1 MIIYFANRNME
12 IQGSASTGLPGGF
25 TIVEDT
31 KTEEI
36 ETGVAVFEC
45 RVKFDAENRLQ
56 LEAMCEA
63 GNYLL
68 RSDGDLNEFYTIIE
82 VEVDTKEQTVYLYAE
97 DAGMDL
103 LNEVCPAYEATANH
117 DVAWYIKRYTA
128 DSGFEIGINEVPDL
142 VKKLKFASEQ
152 TATERLTEIAEG
164 FGGFEISYSFAI
176 SGMEV
181 THKYI
186 NIYQERGKDV
196 ADQLRLNQDIDRIT
210 TKKSVANLATA
221 LSCTGGTPKGK
232 KDPITLQG
240 YTYDDGDFY
249 VDGKLLKSR
258 QAVAQWSR
266 YAWEVAD
273 ASDWQGHHIR
283 QYTYN
288 TASQATLCSKAIKE
302 LKKLRQMEVNYE
314 VEINNLPEGIRI
326 GDRINIVDDGGK
338 LYLSARI
345 LKLETSIC
353 AQKQTATLGE
363 YLLKGSGISAKVEEL
378 AEKFAA
384 MAKDRT
390 LYTWIAYA
398 DDAQG
403 NGISLDPEGKPY
415 LGTAVNQTEE
425 AVDISAPSVFAWSKV
440 QGPKG
445 ETGETGAQGA
455 QGEQGPQGEPGDTG
469 AQGPQGETGAQ
480 GPQGEKG
487 VDVIATCRYYL
498 LQASTLSPPD
508 KPTKK
513 PPGGSW
519 SETEPSY
526 TSGSTNTLYF
536 VDLTIFSD
544 GTWSYSAASKSSAYE
559 AAKEAYNKAQQVTDT
574 VAGLTKVQEGQVLI
588 DGDKVYLSA
597 AFVKSIFAQDIT
609 ASGRIKSA
617 NYNGA
622 ESTPLENTEGSILKM
637 DDGTFNFA
645 GGKLVYDGTNLV
657 LDGKIKGEAIDIEA
671 GDATGKI
678 RLYSEYVVDEETGAR
693 EYPRFEIVA
702 QGDTSES
709 RVVATPPEL
718 NLYSRSVGVNAGIGG
733 VVIGGSY
740 DSETGNYVTA
750 IYLRGVTTITGGPAE
765 INVGNNS
772 VEITAG
778 QQPDDASI
786 DPYVQIGK
794 FGEGVYLLGDIYI
807 NNVRPYYTA
816 GDTVTIE
823 RMYCAGGVTGSGTNL
838 YFYIPLAKPL
848 IGVSAVTISNPTKAI
863 ITARKVEGG
872 YIAQDATVSALGT
885 PSCVPYENGVT
896 IAIKASSAYNTKNN
910 TPVTV
915 TPENLVLKFT

>member
-1 MIIYFANRNME
+1 MIIYFANRSME

-25 TIVEDT
+25 TVVEDT

-45 RVKFDAENRLQ
+45 RVKFDSANRLQ

-128 DSGFEIGINEVPDL
+128 DSGFEIGINEVPDQ

-240 YTYDDGDFY
+240 YTYDDGDFF

-273 ASDWQGHHIR
+273 ASDWQGYHIR
-283 QYTYN
+283 QYTYD
-288 TASQATLCSKAIKE
+288 TTSQATLCSKAIKE

-326 GDRINIVDDGGK
+326 GDRINIVDDSGA

-384 MAKDRT
+384 MADRT

-403 NGISLDPEGKPY
+403 TGISLDPEGKPY

-425 AVDISAPSVFAWSKV
+425 AVDISDPSVFAWSKV

-455 QGEQGPQGEPGDTG
+455 QGEQGPPGEPGDTG

-487 VDVIATCRYYL
+487 VDVTATCRYYL
-498 LQASTLSPPD
+498 LQASNLDAPDQPTLN
-508 KPTKK
+508 

-559 AAKEAYNKAQQVTDT
+559 AAKEAYNKAQAVQEVLNGLTVMDANGVTKVNGGRIDTDT
-574 VAGLTKVQEGQVLI
+574 L
-588 DGDKVYLSA
+588 
-597 AFVKSIFAQDIT
+597 FAQDIT
-609 ASGRIKSA
+609 ATGTITGAQLIGAILSGNAIDIQAVIDATSIGLKTELVDNSYCLVLSAAGGTTKSSITLSRGSLKLVGQSLLELSTNELYINA
-617 NYNGA
+617 NTITDGNYSKGNY
-622 ESTPLENTEGSILKM
+622 SSFSGSVVS
-637 DDGTFNFA
+637 DGTVAVTKKFGVCYLN
-645 GGKLVYDGTNLV
+645 GGITLTGAVSGWVTL
-657 LDGKIKGEAIDIEA
+657 LDSDKVPAPQTGEAIIMTLPSWKA
-671 GDATGKI
+671 PTTNPA
-678 RLYSEYVVDEETGAR
+678 RLRIPADGGLQITRGSANAFWINLA
-693 EYPRFEIVA
+693 YP
-702 QGDTSES
+702 
-709 RVVATPPEL
+709 
-718 NLYSRSVGVNAGIGG
+718 
-733 VVIGGSY
+733 
-740 DSETGNYVTA
+740 
-750 IYLRGVTTITGGPAE
+750 
-765 INVGNNS
+765 
-772 VEITAG
+772 
-778 QQPDDASI
+778 
-786 DPYVQIGK
+786 
-794 FGEGVYLLGDIYI
+794 
-807 NNVRPYYTA
+807 
-816 GDTVTIE
+816 
-823 RMYCAGGVTGSGTNL
+823 
-838 YFYIPLAKPL
+838 
-848 IGVSAVTISNPTKAI
+848 
-863 ITARKVEGG
+863 
-872 YIAQDATVSALGT
+872 IA
-885 PSCVPYENGVT
+885 
-896 IAIKASSAYNTKNN
+896 
-910 TPVTV
+910 
-915 TPENLVLKFT
+915 

>member
-1 MIIYFANRNME
+1 MIIYFANRSME

-45 RVKFDAENRLQ
+45 RIKFSPENRLR

-68 RSDGDLNEFYTIIE
+68 RSDGDENEFYTIIE

-142 VKKLKFASEQ
+142 VKKLKFDAEQ
-152 TATERLTEIAEG
+152 TVTERLTEIAEG

-176 SGMEV
+176 HGMEV

-266 YAWEVAD
+266 YAWEEAT

-283 QYTYN
+283 QYTYD
-288 TASQATLCSKAIKE
+288 TTSQATLCSKAIKE

-326 GDRINIVDDGGK
+326 GDRINIVDDGGA

-353 AQKQTATLGE
+353 DQKQTATLGE

-378 AEKFAA
+378 AGKFAA

-425 AVDISAPSVFAWSKV
+425 AVDISAPSLFAWAKM

-445 ETGETGAQGA
+445 ETGGTGAQ
-455 QGEQGPQGEPGDTG
+455 
-469 AQGPQGETGAQ
+469 GAQ

-487 VDVIATCRYYL
+487 VDVTATCRYYL
-498 LQASTLSPPD
+498 LQASNLSAPS
-508 KPTKK
+508 KPTQN
-513 PPGGSW
+513 PPGGNW
-519 SETEPSY
+519 DDTEPSY

-536 VDLTIFSD
+536 VDLTVFSD
-544 GTWSYSAASKSSAYE
+544 GTWTYSSVSKSSAYE
-559 AAKEAYNKAQQVTDT
+559 AAKEAYNKAQAVQEVLN
-574 VAGLTKVQEGQVLI
+574 GLTVVDANGVTKIYGGRI
-588 DGDKVYLSA
+588 DT
-597 AFVKSIFAQDIT
+597 KSLFAQDIT
-609 ASGRIKSA
+609 ATGTITGAQLIGAILSG
-617 NYNGA
+617 N
-622 ESTPLENTEGSILKM
+622 
-637 DDGTFNFA
+637 
-645 GGKLVYDGTNLV
+645 
-657 LDGKIKGEAIDIEA
+657 AIDIQA
-671 GDATGKI
+671 VIDATSIGLKTE
-678 RLYSEYVVDEETGAR
+678 LVDNSYCLVLSAAGGTTKSS
-693 EYPRFEIVA
+693 I
-702 QGDTSES
+702 TLS
-709 RVVATPPEL
+709 RGSLKLVGQSLLSLNTQEL
-718 NLYSRSVGVNAGIGG
+718 AVNANSIQFT
-733 VVIGGSY
+733 VAEGSY
-740 DSETGNYVTA
+740 C
-750 IYLRGVTTITGGPAE
+750 
-765 INVGNNS
+765 
-772 VEITAG
+772 
-778 QQPDDASI
+778 
-786 DPYVQIGK
+786 
-794 FGEGVYLLGDIYI
+794 
-807 NNVRPYYTA
+807 PYYKA
-816 GDTVTIE
+816 GDTVTIT
-823 RMYCAGGVTGSGTNL
+823 RVYCAGGVTGSGTNL

-872 YIAQDATVSALGT
+872 YIAQDATVRSLGT
-885 PSCVPYENGVT
+885 PSCVPYEGGVT
-896 IAIKASSAYNTKNN
+896 IGIKASSAYNTKNN

-915 TPENLVLKFT
+915 TTENLVLKFT

>member
-1 MIIYFANRNME
+1 MIIYFANRSME

-31 KTEEI
+31 KTEEV

-45 RVKFDAENRLQ
+45 RVKFDEENRLQ

-103 LNEVCPAYEATANH
+103 LNEVCPAYEAADNH

-152 TATERLTEIAEG
+152 TVTERLTEIAEG

-176 SGMEV
+176 HGMEV

-283 QYTYN
+283 QYTYD
-288 TASQATLCSKAIKE
+288 TTSQATLCSKAIKE

-326 GDRINIVDDGGK
+326 GDRINIVDDGGA

-353 AQKQTATLGE
+353 DQKQTATLGE

-378 AEKFAA
+378 AERFAA
-384 MAKDRT
+384 MADRT

-403 NGISLDPEGKPY
+403 NGISLNPEGKPY
-415 LGTAVNQTEE
+415 LGTAVNQTEA
-425 AVDISAPSVFAWSKV
+425 AVDISDPSVFVWSKV

-455 QGEQGPQGEPGDTG
+455 QGEQGPPGEPGDTG

-487 VDVIATCRYYL
+487 VDVTATCRYYL

-519 SETEPSY
+519 SDTEPSY

-536 VDLTIFSD
+536 VDLTVFSD
-544 GTWSYSAASKSSAYE
+544 GTWSYSAVSKSSAYE

-574 VAGLTKVQEGQVLI
+574 VDGLTKVQEGQVLI

-597 AFVKSIFAQDIT
+597 AFVRSIFAQDIT
-609 ASGRIKSA
+609 ATGTITGAQLIGAILSG
-617 NYNGA
+617 N
-622 ESTPLENTEGSILKM
+622 
-637 DDGTFNFA
+637 
-645 GGKLVYDGTNLV
+645 
-657 LDGKIKGEAIDIEA
+657 AIDIQA
-671 GDATGKI
+671 VIDATSIGLKTE
-678 RLYSEYVVDEETGAR
+678 LVDNSYCLVLSAAGGTAKSSITLSRGSLKLVGQSLLEL
-693 EYPRFEIVA
+693 
-702 QGDTSES
+702 DTQ
-709 RVVATPPEL
+709 EL
-718 NLYSRSVGVNAGIGG
+718 VVNANSIQFT
-733 VVIGGSY
+733 VAEGSY
-740 DSETGNYVTA
+740 C
-750 IYLRGVTTITGGPAE
+750 
-765 INVGNNS
+765 
-772 VEITAG
+772 
-778 QQPDDASI
+778 
-786 DPYVQIGK
+786 
-794 FGEGVYLLGDIYI
+794 
-807 NNVRPYYTA
+807 PYYKA
-816 GDTVTIE
+816 GDTVTIT

-848 IGVSAVTISNPTKAI
+848 IGVSKVTISNPTKAI

-872 YIAQDATVSALGT
+872 YIAQDATVSSLGT
-885 PSCVPYENGVT
+885 PSCVPYEGGVT
-896 IAIKASSAYNTKNN
+896 IGIKASSAYNTKNN
-910 TPVTV
+910 TPVVV

>member
-1 MIIYFANRNME
+1 ME

-25 TIVEDT
+25 TVVEDT

-45 RVKFDAENRLQ
+45 RVKFDSENRLQ

-82 VEVDTKEQTVYLYAE
+82 VEVDTKEQTGYLYAE

-266 YAWEVAD
+266 YAWEVTD

-283 QYTYN
+283 QYTYD
-288 TASQATLCSKAIKE
+288 TTSQATLCSKAIKE

-326 GDRINIVDDGGK
+326 GDRINIVDDGGA

-353 AQKQTATLGE
+353 DQKQTATLGE

-384 MAKDRT
+384 MADRT

-398 DDAQG
+398 DDDQG
-403 NGISLDPEGKPY
+403 NGISLNPDGKPY

-425 AVDISAPSVFAWSKV
+425 AADISDPSVFAWAKV

-445 ETGETGAQGA
+445 ENGEPGAQGA
-455 QGEQGPQGEPGDTG
+455 QGEQGPPGEPGDTG
-469 AQGPQGETGAQ
+469 AQGPQGEPGAQ

-487 VDVIATCRYYL
+487 VDVTATCRYYL
-498 LQASTLSPPD
+498 LQASNLSAPS
-508 KPTKK
+508 KPTQN
-513 PPGGSW
+513 PPGGNW
-519 SETEPSY
+519 DDTEPSY

-536 VDLTIFSD
+536 VDLTVYSD
-544 GTWSYSAASKSSAYE
+544 GTWAYSSVSKSSAYE
-559 AAKEAYNKAQQVTDT
+559 AAKEAYNKAQQVTET
-574 VAGLTKVQEGQVLI
+574 LNGLTVVDANGVTKVNGGRI
-588 DGDKVYLSA
+588 DTDTL
-597 AFVKSIFAQDIT
+597 FAQDIT
-609 ASGRIKSA
+609 ATGTITGAQLIGAILSG
-617 NYNGA
+617 N
-622 ESTPLENTEGSILKM
+622 
-637 DDGTFNFA
+637 
-645 GGKLVYDGTNLV
+645 
-657 LDGKIKGEAIDIEA
+657 AIDIQA
-671 GDATGKI
+671 VIDATSIGLKTELVDNSYCLVLSASGGTTKGEI
-678 RLYSEYVVDEETGAR
+678 TLSRGVLKLFGQSLLELATDELYINANTITDVNYSTNTY
-693 EYPRFEIVA
+693 
-702 QGDTSES
+702 TSFS
-709 RVVATPPEL
+709 
-718 NLYSRSVGVNAGIGG
+718 GG
-733 VVIGGSY
+733 VLSSGSVTVSKKLGMCCISGTVTLSKSISAWTTILSSSKVPAPQHGELVPFEASQWGTSYARPLRGKVTPDGGLQLVY
-740 DSETGNYVTA
+740 GAAGNYV
-750 IYLRGVTTITGGPAE
+750 
-765 INVGNNS
+765 
-772 VEITAG
+772 
-778 QQPDDASI
+778 
-786 DPYVQIGK
+786 
-794 FGEGVYLLGDIYI
+794 F
-807 NNVRPYYTA
+807 
-816 GDTVTIE
+816 
-823 RMYCAGGVTGSGTNL
+823 
-838 YFYIPLAKPL
+838 
-848 IGVSAVTISNPTKAI
+848 
-863 ITARKVEGG
+863 
-872 YIAQDATVSALGT
+872 
-885 PSCVPYENGVT
+885 T
-896 IAIKASSAYNTKNN
+896 IAYPID
-910 TPVTV
+910 
-915 TPENLVLKFT
+915 

>member
-1 MIIYFANRNME
+1 ME

-45 RVKFDAENRLQ
+45 RVKFDEENRLQ

-176 SGMEV
+176 HGMEV

-283 QYTYN
+283 QYTYD
-288 TASQATLCSKAIKE
+288 TTSQATLCSKAIKE
-302 LKKLRQMEVNYE
+302 LQKLRQMEVNYE

-326 GDRINIVDDGGK
+326 GDRINIVDDGGA

-353 AQKQTATLGE
+353 DRKQTATLGE

-384 MAKDRT
+384 MADRT

-425 AVDISAPSVFAWSKV
+425 AVDISDSSLFAWSKV

-455 QGEQGPQGEPGDTG
+455 QGEQGPPGEPGDTG
-469 AQGPQGETGAQ
+469 AQGPQGEPGAQ

-487 VDVIATCRYYL
+487 VDVTATCRYYL
-498 LQASTLSPPD
+498 LQASKLDAPDQPTLN
-508 KPTKK
+508 

-536 VDLTIFSD
+536 VDLTVFSD
-544 GTWSYSAASKSSAYE
+544 GTWAYSNVSKSSAYE

-574 VAGLTKVQEGQVLI
+574 LNGLTKIQDGEVLI
-588 DGDKVYLSA
+588 EGDKVYLSA

-609 ASGRIKSA
+609 ATGTITGAQLIGAILSG
-617 NYNGA
+617 N
-622 ESTPLENTEGSILKM
+622 
-637 DDGTFNFA
+637 
-645 GGKLVYDGTNLV
+645 
-657 LDGKIKGEAIDIEA
+657 AIDIQAVIDATSIGLKTELVDNSYCLVLSTAAGTTKSNITLSRGSLKLVGQSLLSLDTQELAVNANSIQFAVAEGSYCPYYKA
-671 GDATGKI
+671 GDKLSGKWK
-678 RLYSEYVVDEETGAR
+678 
-693 EYPRFEIVA
+693 
-702 QGDTSES
+702 
-709 RVVATPPEL
+709 
-718 NLYSRSVGVNAGIGG
+718 GG
-733 VVIGGSY
+733 G
-740 DSETGNYVTA
+740 YVT
-750 IYLRGVTTITGGPAE
+750 
-765 INVGNNS
+765 
-772 VEITAG
+772 TAKKE
-778 QQPDDASI
+778 
-786 DPYVQIGK
+786 VV
-794 FGEGVYLLGDIYI
+794 F
-807 NNVRPYYTA
+807 
-816 GDTVTIE
+816 TV
-823 RMYCAGGVTGSGTNL
+823 
-838 YFYIPLAKPL
+838 PLAKPIVGNPTITVAASL
-848 IGVSAVTISNPTKAI
+848 IIRQASKYTHGSASSTKVTPKSYEVERGIGDAICITCVMSDLTNAVNNDACAVSADLTITFS
-863 ITARKVEGG
+863 
-872 YIAQDATVSALGT
+872 
-885 PSCVPYENGVT
+885 
-896 IAIKASSAYNTKNN
+896 
-910 TPVTV
+910 
-915 TPENLVLKFT
+915 

>member
-1 MIIYFANRNME
+1 MIIYFANRSME

-45 RVKFDAENRLQ
+45 RVKFNSENRLR

-68 RSDGDLNEFYTIIE
+68 RSDGDVNEFYAIIE
-82 VEVDTKEQTVYLYAE
+82 VEVDTKDQTVYLYAE

-103 LNEVCPAYEATANH
+103 LNEVCPAYEATDNH
-117 DVAWYIKRYTA
+117 DVAWYIRRYTA

-152 TATERLTEIAEG
+152 TVTERLTEIAEG

-176 SGMEV
+176 HGMEV

-240 YTYDDGDFY
+240 YSYDDGDFY

-258 QAVAQWSR
+258 QAVTQWSR

-283 QYTYN
+283 QYTYD
-288 TASQATLCSKAIKE
+288 TTSQATLCSKAIKE

-326 GDRINIVDDGGK
+326 GDRINIVDDGGA

-353 AQKQTATLGE
+353 DQKQTATLGE

-378 AEKFAA
+378 AGKFAA

-403 NGISLDPEGKPY
+403 SGISLDPEGKPY

-425 AVDISAPSVFAWSKV
+425 AVDISDPSVFAWSKV

-455 QGEQGPQGEPGDTG
+455 QGEQGPPGEPGDTG
-469 AQGPQGETGAQ
+469 AQGPQGEPGAQ

-487 VDVIATCRYYL
+487 VDVTATCRYYL
-498 LQASTLSPPD
+498 LQASTLSAPS
-508 KPTKK
+508 KPTQN
-513 PPGGSW
+513 PPSGSW
-519 SETEPSY
+519 GETEPSY

-536 VDLTIFSD
+536 VDLTVFSD
-544 GTWSYSAASKSSAYE
+544 GTWSYSAVSKSSAYE
-559 AAKEAYNKAQQVTDT
+559 AAKEAYNKAQAAQT
-574 VAGLTKVQEGQVLI
+574 ALNGLTKIQDGQVLI
-588 DGDKVYLSA
+588 DSGKLYVDTE
-597 AFVKSIFAQDIT
+597 FVNSLFAKDIT
-609 ASGRIKSA
+609 AIGTITGAKLIGAILSG
-617 NYNGA
+617 N
-622 ESTPLENTEGSILKM
+622 
-637 DDGTFNFA
+637 
-645 GGKLVYDGTNLV
+645 
-657 LDGKIKGEAIDIEA
+657 AIDIQAVIDATSIGLKTELVDNSYCLVLSTAAGTTKSNITLSRGSLKLVGQSLLSLDTQELAVNANSIQFAVAEGSYCPYYKA
-671 GDATGKI
+671 GDKLSGKWK
-678 RLYSEYVVDEETGAR
+678 
-693 EYPRFEIVA
+693 
-702 QGDTSES
+702 
-709 RVVATPPEL
+709 
-718 NLYSRSVGVNAGIGG
+718 GG
-733 VVIGGSY
+733 G
-740 DSETGNYVTA
+740 YVT
-750 IYLRGVTTITGGPAE
+750 
-765 INVGNNS
+765 
-772 VEITAG
+772 TAKKE
-778 QQPDDASI
+778 
-786 DPYVQIGK
+786 VV
-794 FGEGVYLLGDIYI
+794 F
-807 NNVRPYYTA
+807 
-816 GDTVTIE
+816 TV
-823 RMYCAGGVTGSGTNL
+823 
-838 YFYIPLAKPL
+838 PLAKPIVGNPTITVAASL
-848 IGVSAVTISNPTKAI
+848 IIRQASKYTHGSASSTKVTPKSYEVERGIGDAICITCVMSDLTNAVNNDACAVSADLTITFS
-863 ITARKVEGG
+863 
-872 YIAQDATVSALGT
+872 
-885 PSCVPYENGVT
+885 
-896 IAIKASSAYNTKNN
+896 
-910 TPVTV
+910 
-915 TPENLVLKFT
+915 

>member
-1 MIIYFANRNME
+1 MIIYFANRSME

-45 RVKFDAENRLQ
+45 RVKFDEENRLQ

-266 YAWEVAD
+266 YAWEVTD

-283 QYTYN
+283 QYTYD
-288 TASQATLCSKAIKE
+288 TTSQATLCSKAIKE

-384 MAKDRT
+384 MADRT

-403 NGISLDPEGKPY
+403 NGVSLDPEGKPY

-425 AVDISAPSVFAWSKV
+425 AVDISDPSVFAWSKV

-455 QGEQGPQGEPGDTG
+455 QGEQGPPGEPGDTG
-469 AQGPQGETGAQ
+469 AQGPQGEPGA
-480 GPQGEKG
+480 QGEKG
-487 VDVIATCRYYL
+487 VDVTATCRYYL
-498 LQASTLSPPD
+498 LQASNLSAPS
-508 KPTKK
+508 KPTQN
-513 PPGGSW
+513 PPGGNW
-519 SETEPSY
+519 DDTEPSY

-536 VDLTIFSD
+536 VDLTVFSD
-544 GTWSYSAASKSSAYE
+544 GTWVYSSVSKSSAYE
-559 AAKEAYNKAQQVTDT
+559 AAKEAYNKAQAVQEVLNGLTVVDANGVTKVNGGRIDTDT
-574 VAGLTKVQEGQVLI
+574 L
-588 DGDKVYLSA
+588 
-597 AFVKSIFAQDIT
+597 FAQDIT
-609 ASGRIKSA
+609 ATGTITGAQLIGAILSGENINIVSERVYDDTDEDGLLYQRIYTQTVIKTVQEQNGVDYLLLKQASVTDDYNDNPPVAATTPYRTNIQYGNGSYIKLTNDELFVYTPQITTNYSAKS
-617 NYNGA
+617 YT
-622 ESTPLENTEGSILKM
+622 SFSGSVVS
-637 DDGTFNFA
+637 DGTVTVTKKLGMCFIN
-645 GGKLVYDGTNLV
+645 GGITLTAAASGWVTL
-657 LDGKIKGEAIDIEA
+657 LDSNAVPAPQNGEAIIMTLPSWKA
-671 GDATGKI
+671 PTTNPA
-678 RLYSEYVVDEETGAR
+678 RLRIPADGGLQITRGSANAFWINLA
-693 EYPRFEIVA
+693 YP
-702 QGDTSES
+702 
-709 RVVATPPEL
+709 
-718 NLYSRSVGVNAGIGG
+718 
-733 VVIGGSY
+733 
-740 DSETGNYVTA
+740 
-750 IYLRGVTTITGGPAE
+750 
-765 INVGNNS
+765 
-772 VEITAG
+772 
-778 QQPDDASI
+778 
-786 DPYVQIGK
+786 
-794 FGEGVYLLGDIYI
+794 
-807 NNVRPYYTA
+807 
-816 GDTVTIE
+816 
-823 RMYCAGGVTGSGTNL
+823 
-838 YFYIPLAKPL
+838 
-848 IGVSAVTISNPTKAI
+848 
-863 ITARKVEGG
+863 
-872 YIAQDATVSALGT
+872 IA
-885 PSCVPYENGVT
+885 
-896 IAIKASSAYNTKNN
+896 
-910 TPVTV
+910 
-915 TPENLVLKFT
+915 

>member
-1 MIIYFANRNME
+1 MIIYFANRSME

-45 RVKFDAENRLQ
+45 RVKFSAEDRLQ
-56 LEAMCEA
+56 LETMCEA

-68 RSDGDLNEFYTIIE
+68 RSDGDVNEFYTIIE
-82 VEVDTKEQTVYLYAE
+82 VEVDTKDQTVYLYAE

-103 LNEVCPAYEATANH
+103 LNEVCPAYEATDNH
-117 DVAWYIKRYTA
+117 DVAWYIRRYTA

-152 TATERLTEIAEG
+152 TVTERLAEIAEG

-176 SGMEV
+176 HGMEV

-186 NIYQERGKDV
+186 NIYQERGKVV

-283 QYTYN
+283 QYAYDT
-288 TASQATLCSKAIKE
+288 TSQATLCSKAIKE

-326 GDRINIVDDGGK
+326 GDRINIVDDGGA

-353 AQKQTATLGE
+353 DQKQTATLGE

-378 AEKFAA
+378 AGKFAA

-403 NGISLDPEGKPY
+403 SGISLDPEGKPY

-425 AVDISAPSVFAWSKV
+425 AVDISDPSVFAWSKV

-455 QGEQGPQGEPGDTG
+455 QGEQGPPGEPGDTG
-469 AQGPQGETGAQ
+469 AQGPQGEPGAQ

-487 VDVIATCRYYL
+487 VDVTATCRYYL
-498 LQASTLSPPD
+498 LQASTLSAPS
-508 KPTKK
+508 KPTQN
-513 PPGGSW
+513 PPSGSW

-536 VDLTIFSD
+536 VDLTVFSD
-544 GTWSYSAASKSSAYE
+544 GTWSYSAVSKSSAYE
-559 AAKEAYNKAQQVTDT
+559 AAKEAYNKAQAAQT
-574 VAGLTKVQEGQVLI
+574 ALNGLTKIQDGQVLI
-588 DGDKVYLSA
+588 DSGKLYVDTE
-597 AFVKSIFAQDIT
+597 FVNSLFAKDIT
-609 ASGRIKSA
+609 AIGTITGAKLIGAILSG
-617 NYNGA
+617 N
-622 ESTPLENTEGSILKM
+622 
-637 DDGTFNFA
+637 
-645 GGKLVYDGTNLV
+645 
-657 LDGKIKGEAIDIEA
+657 AIDIQAVIDATSIGLKTELVDNSYCLVLSTAAGTTKSNITLSRGSLKLVGQSLLSLDTQELAVNANSIQFAVAEGSYCPYYKA
-671 GDATGKI
+671 GDKLSGKWK
-678 RLYSEYVVDEETGAR
+678 
-693 EYPRFEIVA
+693 
-702 QGDTSES
+702 
-709 RVVATPPEL
+709 
-718 NLYSRSVGVNAGIGG
+718 GG
-733 VVIGGSY
+733 G
-740 DSETGNYVTA
+740 YVT
-750 IYLRGVTTITGGPAE
+750 
-765 INVGNNS
+765 
-772 VEITAG
+772 TAKKE
-778 QQPDDASI
+778 
-786 DPYVQIGK
+786 VV
-794 FGEGVYLLGDIYI
+794 F
-807 NNVRPYYTA
+807 
-816 GDTVTIE
+816 TV
-823 RMYCAGGVTGSGTNL
+823 
-838 YFYIPLAKPL
+838 PLAKPIVGNPTITVAASL
-848 IGVSAVTISNPTKAI
+848 IIRQASKYTHGSASSTKVTPKSYEVERGIGDAICITCVMSDLTNAVNNDACAVSADLTITFS
-863 ITARKVEGG
+863 
-872 YIAQDATVSALGT
+872 
-885 PSCVPYENGVT
+885 
-896 IAIKASSAYNTKNN
+896 
-910 TPVTV
+910 
-915 TPENLVLKFT
+915 

>member
-1 MIIYFANRNME
+1 ME

-25 TIVEDT
+25 TVVEDT

-45 RVKFDAENRLQ
+45 RVKFDSENRLQ

-68 RSDGDLNEFYTIIE
+68 RSDGDTNEFYTIIE

-176 SGMEV
+176 HGMEV

-196 ADQLRLNQDIDRIT
+196 ADQLRLNQDIDRII
-210 TKKSVANLATA
+210 TKMSVANLATA

-266 YAWEVAD
+266 YAWEVTD

-288 TASQATLCSKAIKE
+288 TTSQATLCSKAIKE

-326 GDRINIVDDGGK
+326 GDRINIVDDGGA

-353 AQKQTATLGE
+353 DQKQTATLGE

-384 MAKDRT
+384 MADRT

-425 AVDISAPSVFAWSKV
+425 MADISDPSVFAWSKV

-445 ETGETGAQGA
+445 ENGETGAQGA
-455 QGEQGPQGEPGDTG
+455 QGEQGPPGEPGDTG
-469 AQGPQGETGAQ
+469 AQGPQGEPGAQ

-487 VDVIATCRYYL
+487 VDVTATCRYYL
-498 LQASTLSPPD
+498 LQASNLSAPS
-508 KPTKK
+508 KPTRN

-519 SETEPSY
+519 SKTEPSY

-536 VDLTIFSD
+536 VDLTVYSD
-544 GTWSYSAASKSSAYE
+544 GTWAYSSVSKSSAYE

-574 VAGLTKVQEGQVLI
+574 VDGLTVVDANGVTKVNGGRI
-588 DGDKVYLSA
+588 DT
-597 AFVKSIFAQDIT
+597 KSLFAQDIT
-609 ASGRIKSA
+609 ATGTITGARLIGAILSG
-617 NYNGA
+617 
-622 ESTPLENTEGSILKM
+622 
-637 DDGTFNFA
+637 D
-645 GGKLVYDGTNLV
+645 
-657 LDGKIKGEAIDIEA
+657 AIDIQA
-671 GDATGKI
+671 
-678 RLYSEYVVDEETGAR
+678 
-693 EYPRFEIVA
+693 
-702 QGDTSES
+702 
-709 RVVATPPEL
+709 
-718 NLYSRSVGVNAGIGG
+718 
-733 VVIGGSY
+733 
-740 DSETGNYVTA
+740 ETGNERLRLGTSVNAETNASAISMSVKDTQSNASAEVTVNAVGVTMDGVQLDLLGEWIA
-750 IYLRGVTTITGGPAE
+750 IGDANVASETEFYGHVVLPGGNLEDKDYSSTKHTNFSGGVISSGSVVVTKKLGMCCISGTLALSKSISAWTTILSSSKVPAPQHGELVPFEASQWGTSYARPLRGKVTPDGGLQLVYGAA
-765 INVGNNS
+765 GN
-772 VEITAG
+772 
-778 QQPDDASI
+778 
-786 DPYVQIGK
+786 YV
-794 FGEGVYLLGDIYI
+794 F
-807 NNVRPYYTA
+807 
-816 GDTVTIE
+816 
-823 RMYCAGGVTGSGTNL
+823 
-838 YFYIPLAKPL
+838 
-848 IGVSAVTISNPTKAI
+848 
-863 ITARKVEGG
+863 
-872 YIAQDATVSALGT
+872 
-885 PSCVPYENGVT
+885 T
-896 IAIKASSAYNTKNN
+896 IAYPID
-910 TPVTV
+910 
-915 TPENLVLKFT
+915 

>member
-1 MIIYFANRNME
+1 MIIYFANRSMA

-45 RVKFDAENRLQ
+45 RVKFDGENRLQ

-63 GNYLL
+63 GHYLL

-266 YAWEVAD
+266 YAWEVTD

-288 TASQATLCSKAIKE
+288 TTSQATLCSKAIKE

-326 GDRINIVDDGGK
+326 GDRINIVDDGGA

-353 AQKQTATLGE
+353 DQKQTATLGE

-384 MAKDRT
+384 MADRT

-445 ETGETGAQGA
+445 ENGETGAQGA
-455 QGEQGPQGEPGDTG
+455 QGEQGPPGEPGDTG
-469 AQGPQGETGAQ
+469 AQGPQGEPGAQ

-487 VDVIATCRYYL
+487 VDVTATCRYYL
-498 LQASTLSPPD
+498 LQASNLSAPS
-508 KPTKK
+508 KPTRN

-536 VDLTIFSD
+536 VDLTVFSD
-544 GTWSYSAASKSSAYE
+544 GTWTYSSVSKSSAYE

-574 VAGLTKVQEGQVLI
+574 VDGLTKIQDGEVLI

-597 AFVKSIFAQDIT
+597 AFVRSIFAQDIT
-609 ASGRIKSA
+609 ATGTITGAQLIGAILSGENINIVSERVYDDTDEDGLLYQRIYTQTVIKTVQEQNGVDYLLLKQASVTDDYNDNPPVAATTPYRTNIQYGDGSYIKLTNDELFVYTPQITTNYSAKS
-617 NYNGA
+617 YTSFSGGVV
-622 ESTPLENTEGSILKM
+622 S
-637 DDGTFNFA
+637 DGTA
-645 GGKLVYDGTNLV
+645 VVTQKLGMCY
-657 LDGKIKGEAIDIEA
+657 I
-671 GDATGKI
+671 
-678 RLYSEYVVDEETGAR
+678 
-693 EYPRFEIVA
+693 
-702 QGDTSES
+702 
-709 RVVATPPEL
+709 
-718 NLYSRSVGVNAGIGG
+718 NAGITLTGPVSGWTTLLDSSKVPGPQNGQPIYATLPSWKAPTTNPARLRIPADGG
-733 VVIGGSY
+733 LQITRGSA
-740 DSETGNYVTA
+740 NA
-750 IYLRGVTTITGGPAE
+750 FW
-765 INVGNNS
+765 INLS
-772 VEITAG
+772 Y
-778 QQPDDASI
+778 P
-786 DPYVQIGK
+786 
-794 FGEGVYLLGDIYI
+794 I
-807 NNVRPYYTA
+807 N
-816 GDTVTIE
+816 
-823 RMYCAGGVTGSGTNL
+823 
-838 YFYIPLAKPL
+838 
-848 IGVSAVTISNPTKAI
+848 
-863 ITARKVEGG
+863 
-872 YIAQDATVSALGT
+872 
-885 PSCVPYENGVT
+885 
-896 IAIKASSAYNTKNN
+896 
-910 TPVTV
+910 
-915 TPENLVLKFT
+915 

>member
-1 MIIYFANRNME
+1 MIVYFANHSME
-12 IQGSASTGLPGGF
+12 IQGSASTGLPGGVP
-25 TIVEDT
+25 IVEDT

-45 RVKFDAENRLQ
+45 RVKFNSENRLQ

-176 SGMEV
+176 HGMEV

-283 QYTYN
+283 QYTYD
-288 TASQATLCSKAIKE
+288 TTSQATLCSKAIKE
-302 LKKLRQMEVNYE
+302 LQKLRQMEVNYE

-326 GDRINIVDDGGK
+326 GDRINIVDDGGA

-353 AQKQTATLGE
+353 DQKQTATLGE

-384 MAKDRT
+384 MADRT

-403 NGISLDPEGKPY
+403 NGVSLDPEGKPY

-425 AVDISAPSVFAWSKV
+425 AVDTSDPSVFAWSKV

-445 ETGETGAQGA
+445 ETGETGARGA
-455 QGEQGPQGEPGDTG
+455 QGEQGPPGEPGDTG

-487 VDVIATCRYYL
+487 VDVTVTCRYYL
-498 LQASTLSPPD
+498 LQASNLSAPS
-508 KPTKK
+508 KPTRN

-536 VDLTIFSD
+536 VDLTVYSD
-544 GTWSYSAASKSSAYE
+544 GTWAYSSVSKSSAYE
-559 AAKEAYNKAQQVTDT
+559 AAKEAYNKAQQVMDT
-574 VAGLTKVQEGQVLI
+574 VDGLTKIQDGEVLI

-597 AFVKSIFAQDIT
+597 AFVRSIFAQDIT
-609 ASGRIKSA
+609 ATGTITGAQLIGAILSG
-617 NYNGA
+617 N
-622 ESTPLENTEGSILKM
+622 
-637 DDGTFNFA
+637 
-645 GGKLVYDGTNLV
+645 
-657 LDGKIKGEAIDIEA
+657 AIDIQAVVDASTIGIKTEA
-671 GDATGKI
+671 TSGNVSLVLSASGGTTKGEITLSRGVLKLFGQSLLELATDELYINANTITDVNYSTNTYTSFSGGVLSSGSVTVTKKLGMCCISGTVTLSKSISAWTTILSGSKVPAPQHGELVPFEASQWGTSYVRPLRGKI
-678 RLYSEYVVDEETGAR
+678 TPSGGLQLVYGA
-693 EYPRFEIVA
+693 A
-702 QGDTSES
+702 
-709 RVVATPPEL
+709 
-718 NLYSRSVGVNAGIGG
+718 
-733 VVIGGSY
+733 
-740 DSETGNYVTA
+740 GNYV
-750 IYLRGVTTITGGPAE
+750 
-765 INVGNNS
+765 
-772 VEITAG
+772 
-778 QQPDDASI
+778 
-786 DPYVQIGK
+786 
-794 FGEGVYLLGDIYI
+794 F
-807 NNVRPYYTA
+807 
-816 GDTVTIE
+816 
-823 RMYCAGGVTGSGTNL
+823 
-838 YFYIPLAKPL
+838 
-848 IGVSAVTISNPTKAI
+848 
-863 ITARKVEGG
+863 
-872 YIAQDATVSALGT
+872 
-885 PSCVPYENGVT
+885 T
-896 IAIKASSAYNTKNN
+896 IAYPID
-910 TPVTV
+910 
-915 TPENLVLKFT
+915 

>member
-1 MIIYFANRNME
+1 MIIYFANRSME

-25 TIVEDT
+25 TVVEDT

-45 RVKFDAENRLQ
+45 RVKFDSENRLQ

-283 QYTYN
+283 QYTYD
-288 TASQATLCSKAIKE
+288 TTSQATLCSKAIKE

-326 GDRINIVDDGGK
+326 GDRINIVDDGGA

-353 AQKQTATLGE
+353 DQKQTATLGE

-384 MAKDRT
+384 MADRT

-398 DDAQG
+398 DDDQG
-403 NGISLDPEGKPY
+403 NGISLNPDGKPY

-425 AVDISAPSVFAWSKV
+425 AADISDPSVFAWSKV

-455 QGEQGPQGEPGDTG
+455 QGEQGPPGKPGDTG
-469 AQGPQGETGAQ
+469 AQGPQGEPGAQ

-487 VDVIATCRYYL
+487 VDVTATCRYYL
-498 LQASTLSPPD
+498 LQASTLGAPS
-508 KPTKK
+508 KPSQN

-519 SETEPSY
+519 SKTEPSY
-526 TSGSTNTLYF
+526 TSGSNNTLYF
-536 VDLTIFSD
+536 VDLTVYSD
-544 GTWSYSAASKSSAYE
+544 GTWAYSSVSKSSAYE

-574 VAGLTKVQEGQVLI
+574 VDGLTVVDANGVTKVNGGRI
-588 DGDKVYLSA
+588 DT
-597 AFVKSIFAQDIT
+597 KSLFAQDIT
-609 ASGRIKSA
+609 ATGTITGAQLIGAILSGENINIVSERVYDDTDEDGLLYQRIYTQTVIKTVQEQNGVDYLLLKQAAVTDDYNDDPPVAANTPYRTDVNYGDGSYIKLANEGIFVHTPYILDVNGGTDTYTSFSGGVLSAGSLTVTKKLGTCWISGTVTLSKSISA
-617 NYNGA
+617 WTTILSSSKVPAPQHGELVPFEASQWGTSYARPLRGKV
-622 ESTPLENTEGSILKM
+622 TP
-637 DDGTFNFA
+637 DG
-645 GGKLVYDGTNLV
+645 GLQLVY
-657 LDGKIKGEAIDIEA
+657 
-671 GDATGKI
+671 
-678 RLYSEYVVDEETGAR
+678 GA
-693 EYPRFEIVA
+693 V
-702 QGDTSES
+702 
-709 RVVATPPEL
+709 
-718 NLYSRSVGVNAGIGG
+718 
-733 VVIGGSY
+733 
-740 DSETGNYVTA
+740 GNYV
-750 IYLRGVTTITGGPAE
+750 
-765 INVGNNS
+765 INIS
-772 VEITAG
+772 Y
-778 QQPDDASI
+778 PI
-786 DPYVQIGK
+786 D
-794 FGEGVYLLGDIYI
+794 
-807 NNVRPYYTA
+807 
-816 GDTVTIE
+816 
-823 RMYCAGGVTGSGTNL
+823 
-838 YFYIPLAKPL
+838 
-848 IGVSAVTISNPTKAI
+848 
-863 ITARKVEGG
+863 
-872 YIAQDATVSALGT
+872 
-885 PSCVPYENGVT
+885 
-896 IAIKASSAYNTKNN
+896 
-910 TPVTV
+910 
-915 TPENLVLKFT
+915 

>member
-1 MIIYFANRNME
+1 MIIYFANRSME

-25 TIVEDT
+25 TVVEDT

-176 SGMEV
+176 HGMEV

-283 QYTYN
+283 QYTYD
-288 TASQATLCSKAIKE
+288 TTSQATLCSKAIKE

-326 GDRINIVDDGGK
+326 GDRINIVDDGGA

-353 AQKQTATLGE
+353 DQKQTATLGE

-384 MAKDRT
+384 MADRT

-425 AVDISAPSVFAWSKV
+425 VADISNPSVFAWSKV

-455 QGEQGPQGEPGDTG
+455 QGEQGPPGEPGDTG
-469 AQGPQGETGAQ
+469 AQGPQGEPGAQ

-487 VDVIATCRYYL
+487 VDVTATCRYYL
-498 LQASTLSPPD
+498 LQASNLSAPS
-508 KPTKK
+508 KPTRN

-519 SETEPSY
+519 SKTEPSY

-536 VDLTIFSD
+536 VDLTVYSD
-544 GTWSYSAASKSSAYE
+544 GTWAYSSVSKSSAYE

-574 VAGLTKVQEGQVLI
+574 VDGLTVVDADGVTKVNGGRI
-588 DGDKVYLSA
+588 DT
-597 AFVKSIFAQDIT
+597 KSLFAQDIT
-609 ASGRIKSA
+609 ATGTITGARLIGAVLSGGSIDISGTFDGYTGASEGYIRTLGDESGSPQLILGMGENRIKITDDA
-617 NYNGA
+617 M
-622 ESTPLENTEGSILKM
+622 ESI
-637 DDGTFNFA
+637 
-645 GGKLVYDGTNLV
+645 V
-657 LDGKIKGEAIDIEA
+657 LDGPMIYI
-671 GDATGKI
+671 
-678 RLYSEYVVDEETGAR
+678 GAPGGASDTTV
-693 EYPRFEIVA
+693 YNLWV
-702 QGDTSES
+702 QGDVSADGKHNTYTSFS
-709 RVVATPPEL
+709 
-718 NLYSRSVGVNAGIGG
+718 GG
-733 VVIGGSY
+733 VLSSGSVTVSKKLGMCYISGTLTLSKSISAWTTILSSSKVPAPQHGELVPFEASQWGTSYARPLRGKVTPDGGLQLVY
-740 DSETGNYVTA
+740 GAAGNYV
-750 IYLRGVTTITGGPAE
+750 
-765 INVGNNS
+765 
-772 VEITAG
+772 
-778 QQPDDASI
+778 
-786 DPYVQIGK
+786 
-794 FGEGVYLLGDIYI
+794 F
-807 NNVRPYYTA
+807 
-816 GDTVTIE
+816 
-823 RMYCAGGVTGSGTNL
+823 
-838 YFYIPLAKPL
+838 
-848 IGVSAVTISNPTKAI
+848 
-863 ITARKVEGG
+863 
-872 YIAQDATVSALGT
+872 
-885 PSCVPYENGVT
+885 T
-896 IAIKASSAYNTKNN
+896 IAYPID
-910 TPVTV
+910 
-915 TPENLVLKFT
+915 

>member
-1 MIIYFANRNME
+1 ME

-45 RVKFDAENRLQ
+45 RVKFNSENRLR

-68 RSDGDLNEFYTIIE
+68 RSDGDVNEFYTIIE
-82 VEVDTKEQTVYLYAE
+82 VEVDTKDQTVYLYAE

-103 LNEVCPAYEATANH
+103 LNEVCPAYEATDNH

-152 TATERLTEIAEG
+152 TVTERLTEIAEG

-176 SGMEV
+176 HGMEV

-240 YTYDDGDFY
+240 YFYDDGDFY

-266 YAWEVAD
+266 YAWEVTD

-283 QYTYN
+283 QYTYD
-288 TASQATLCSKAIKE
+288 TTSQATLCSKAIKE

-326 GDRINIVDDGGK
+326 GDRINIVDDGGA

-353 AQKQTATLGE
+353 DQKQTATLGE

-384 MAKDRT
+384 MADRT

-425 AVDISAPSVFAWSKV
+425 AVNISDPSVFVWSKV

-455 QGEQGPQGEPGDTG
+455 QGEQGPPGEPGDTG
-469 AQGPQGETGAQ
+469 AQGPQGKTGAQ

-487 VDVIATCRYYL
+487 VDVTATCRYYL
-498 LQASTLSPPD
+498 LQASSLDAPD
-508 KPTKK
+508 QPALH

-536 VDLTIFSD
+536 VDLTVFSD
-544 GTWSYSAASKSSAYE
+544 GTWAYSSVSKSSAYE
-559 AAKEAYNKAQQVTDT
+559 AAKEAYNKAQAVQEVLNGLTVVDANGVTKVNGGRIDTDT
-574 VAGLTKVQEGQVLI
+574 L
-588 DGDKVYLSA
+588 
-597 AFVKSIFAQDIT
+597 FAQDIT
-609 ASGRIKSA
+609 ATGTITGAQLIGAILSGENINIVSERVYDDTDEDGLLYQRIYTQTVIKTVQEQNGVDYLLLKQASVTDDYNDNPPVAATTPYRTNIQYGDGSYIKLTNDELFVYTPQITTNYSAKS
-617 NYNGA
+617 YT
-622 ESTPLENTEGSILKM
+622 SFSGSVVS
-637 DDGTFNFA
+637 DGTVTVTEKLGMCFLN
-645 GGKLVYDGTNLV
+645 GGITLTAAVSGWVTL
-657 LDGKIKGEAIDIEA
+657 LDSNAVPAPQNGEAIIMTLPSWKA
-671 GDATGKI
+671 PTTNPA
-678 RLYSEYVVDEETGAR
+678 RLRIPADGGLQITRGSANAFWINLA
-693 EYPRFEIVA
+693 YP
-702 QGDTSES
+702 
-709 RVVATPPEL
+709 
-718 NLYSRSVGVNAGIGG
+718 
-733 VVIGGSY
+733 
-740 DSETGNYVTA
+740 
-750 IYLRGVTTITGGPAE
+750 
-765 INVGNNS
+765 IN
-772 VEITAG
+772 
-778 QQPDDASI
+778 
-786 DPYVQIGK
+786 
-794 FGEGVYLLGDIYI
+794 
-807 NNVRPYYTA
+807 
-816 GDTVTIE
+816 
-823 RMYCAGGVTGSGTNL
+823 
-838 YFYIPLAKPL
+838 
-848 IGVSAVTISNPTKAI
+848 
-863 ITARKVEGG
+863 
-872 YIAQDATVSALGT
+872 
-885 PSCVPYENGVT
+885 
-896 IAIKASSAYNTKNN
+896 
-910 TPVTV
+910 
-915 TPENLVLKFT
+915 

>member
-1 MIIYFANRNME
+1 MIIYFANRSME

-45 RVKFDAENRLQ
+45 RVKFDGENRLQ

-196 ADQLRLNQDIDRIT
+196 ADQLRLDQDIDRIT

-283 QYTYN
+283 QYTYD
-288 TASQATLCSKAIKE
+288 TTSQATLCSKAVKK

-326 GDRINIVDDGGK
+326 GDRINIVDDGGA

-353 AQKQTATLGE
+353 DQKQTATLGE

-384 MAKDRT
+384 MADRT

-425 AVDISAPSVFAWSKV
+425 AVNISDPSVFAWSKV

-455 QGEQGPQGEPGDTG
+455 QGEQGPPGEPGDTG
-469 AQGPQGETGAQ
+469 AQGPQGEPGAQ

-487 VDVIATCRYYL
+487 VDVTATCRYYL
-498 LQASTLSPPD
+498 LQASNLSAPS
-508 KPTKK
+508 KPTQN
-513 PPGGSW
+513 PPGGNW
-519 SETEPSY
+519 DDTEPSY

-536 VDLTIFSD
+536 VDLTVYSD
-544 GTWSYSAASKSSAYE
+544 GTWAYSSVSKSSAYE

-574 VAGLTKVQEGQVLI
+574 VDGLTKIQDGEVLI

-597 AFVKSIFAQDIT
+597 AFVRSIFAQDVTATGTIT
-609 ASGRIKSA
+609 GAQLIGAILSG
-617 NYNGA
+617 N
-622 ESTPLENTEGSILKM
+622 
-637 DDGTFNFA
+637 
-645 GGKLVYDGTNLV
+645 
-657 LDGKIKGEAIDIEA
+657 AIDIQA
-671 GDATGKI
+671 VIDATSIGLKTELVDNSYCLVLSAAGGTTKSSI
-678 RLYSEYVVDEETGAR
+678 TLSRGSLKLVGQSLLELSTNELY
-693 EYPRFEIVA
+693 I
-702 QGDTSES
+702 
-709 RVVATPPEL
+709 
-718 NLYSRSVGVNAGIGG
+718 NANTIT
-733 VVIGGSY
+733 
-740 DSETGNYVTA
+740 DGNYSK
-750 IYLRGVTTITGGPAE
+750 
-765 INVGNNS
+765 GNYSSFPGS
-772 VEITAG
+772 VVS
-778 QQPDDASI
+778 D
-786 DPYVQIGK
+786 
-794 FGEGVYLLGDIYI
+794 
-807 NNVRPYYTA
+807 
-816 GDTVTIE
+816 
-823 RMYCAGGVTGSGTNL
+823 GT
-838 YFYIPLAKPL
+838 
-848 IGVSAVTISNPTKAI
+848 
-863 ITARKVEGG
+863 
-872 YIAQDATVSALGT
+872 
-885 PSCVPYENGVT
+885 
-896 IAIKASSAYNTKNN
+896 
-910 TPVTV
+910 VTV
-915 TPENLVLKFT
+915 TKKFGVCYLNGGITLTGAVSGWVTILDSNKVPGAENGETIIKTLTSWKAPTTNPARLRIPADGGLQITRGSANAFWINLAYPIN